1 VTRVNCPAFIHFA
14 RRAPAAAG
22 VALFVAALLSGC
34 ASMRS
39 YQFEMNRAIDLV
51 EVGQVEAAL
60 EAHDTNNRRGRKQ
73 LLYWLERGE
82 LLRLAGRY
90 EESQQAWMQADAH
103 VQQWENAARA
113 RPDRLLRDA
122 ASLLLSDRA
131 RAYEG
136 ADFEKVMLTARMALN
151 HIALGEWDLA
161 RVAVR
166 RTHEREAVIARL
178 REVQV
183 ARAEEEAQKR
193 GQSRSFREL
202 DGYPVQTIDSPEVNA
217 LRNSYQSAF
226 SHYLAG
232 FLYEA
237 LGEPS
242 LAAAGYRQAIELQP
256 GIPLLEQSLA
266 GLDARVFDRDPGRA
280 ELLVVIERGSAPAR
294 ASAQVNLPV
303 FTDAGML
310 LVPVSMPVIRNTGF
324 VAPVD
329 KVSIEGVAAASVPTI
344 TSVDLMA
351 RRQLR
356 DEMPWIMLRS
366 VSRATAKGILQHQA
380 MRRDD
385 TGLAGALAVIGTVL
399 TEQADERGWR
409 TLPAEISV
417 ARVNVGRGVQRMRIE
432 SGARTHEFDVNV
444 DDRYALVSVRML
456 GNRAYLAAPPASQG
470 EHAQRP
476 KSLVVGADAAFR

>member
-1 VTRVNCPAFIHFA
+1 
-14 RRAPAAAG
+14 
-22 VALFVAALLSGC
+22 
-34 ASMRS
+34 MRS

-60 EAHDTNNRRGRKQ
+60 DAHDTNNRRGRKQ

-90 EESQQAWMQADAH
+90 EESQQAWMQADAQ
-103 VQQWENAARA
+103 VQQWENAART

-122 ASLLLSDRA
+122 ASLLVSDRA

-178 REVQV
+178 REQQV
-183 ARAEEEAQKR
+183 ARAEEEAEKR
-193 GQSRSFREL
+193 GQTRSFREL

-266 GLDARVFDRDPGRA
+266 GLDTRVFDRDRQRT
-280 ELLVVIERGSAPAR
+280 ELLVVIERGTAPAR
-294 ASAQVNLPV
+294 ASAQVNLPI

-310 LVPVSMPVIRNTGF
+310 LVPVSMPVIRPSGF
-324 VAPVD
+324 VPRIDALT
-329 KVSIEGVAAASVPTI
+329 IEGVRAASVPTI
-344 TSVDLMA
+344 ASVDLMA

-385 TGLAGALAVIGTVL
+385 TGLAGVLAVIGTVL
-399 TEQADERGWR
+399 TEQADERSWR

-417 ARVNVGRGVQRMRIE
+417 ARVNVSREVHRLTIE
-432 SGARTHEFDVNV
+432 SGAQVHTFDVNV
-444 DDRYALVSVRML
+444 EDSYALVSVRML
-456 GNRAYLAAPPASQG
+456 GNRAFIAVPPVAQG
-470 EHAQRP
+470 ERAQRP
-476 KSLVVGADAAFR
+476 ETVVIGADAAFR

>member
-1 VTRVNCPAFIHFA
+1 MPALT
-14 RRAPAAAG
+14 G
-22 VALFVAALLSGC
+22 AALALALALSGC
-34 ASMRS
+34 AGMQS

-51 EVGQVEAAL
+51 EVGRVDAAL
-60 EAHDTNNRRGRKQ
+60 DAQDGIRGRRE

-90 EESQQAWMQADAH
+90 QESQQAWLKADAQ
-103 VQQWENAARA
+103 VQRWENTARA
-113 RPDRLLRDA
+113 HPDRLLRDA
-122 ASLLLSDRA
+122 ASMLVSDRA
-131 RAYEG
+131 RPYEG

-161 RVAVR
+161 RVAIR
-166 RTHEREAVIARL
+166 RTHEREAVIAAL
-178 REVQV
+178 RERQV
-183 ARAEEEAQKR
+183 AQAEDEAAKR
-193 GQSRSFREL
+193 GQTRSFRDL

-232 FLYEA
+232 FVYEA

-266 GLDARVFDRDPGRA
+266 GLDSRVFDRDPGRT
-280 ELLVVIERGSAPAR
+280 ELLVVIERGAAPAR

-303 FTDAGML
+303 FTDAGL
-310 LVPVSMPVIRNTGF
+310 LLAPISMPVIRPAG
-324 VAPVD
+324 PVPRVD
-329 KVSIEGVAAASVPTI
+329 AVSIEGVRTQSVPTV

-356 DEMPWIMLRS
+356 DDMPWILLRAFT
-366 VSRATAKGILQHQA
+366 RATAKSVLQYQA

-385 TGLAGALAVIGTVL
+385 TGLAGAIAVIGTVL
-399 TEQADERGWR
+399 TEQADERSWR
-409 TLPAEISV
+409 TLPAEISL
-417 ARVNVGRGVQRMRIE
+417 ARVRVAPGVQRLEIE
-432 SGARTHEFDVNV
+432 SGGQMHAFEVNV
-444 DDRYALVSVRML
+444 EGRYALVAVRML
-456 GNRAYLAAPPASQG
+456 GARAYRVAPPD
-470 EHAQRP
+470 AQAEGAHGQAA
-476 KSLVVGADAAFR
+476 VGRYAAFR